1 MKIFIRNTRCI
12 SRFKLIDGRLAENEG
27 FEEPAYESLLDPRI
41 MRRLSRILKMGLYTS
56 VAAVNDLNDTI
67 DGIVCGT
74 ALGCTADTYA
84 FLMNMIEREEHLLTP
99 TSFIQSTHNTL
110 AGTLG
115 ILFKNHG
122 YNMTWCQRSFSF
134 YCALEDAVQRI
145 RSGQGSHYLV
155 CAADEMPASVSDI
168 IQQMDLPGRSTLNAE
183 GAAAFI
189 ITNDPAPDGI
199 EIESMDIFSNEDLSL
214 SSLIGQDTL
223 LLNTNPYL
231 SLPEE
236 ENVHNLCSRGRS
248 LIDDALALSTGFD
261 MLTRPGGEQGPF
273 SKIAVLSGDKQE
285 SSLFKLVS

>member
-12 SRFKLIDGRLAENEG
+12 SRFQLIDGLPAENEG

-41 MRRLSRILKMGLYTS
+41 MRRLSKILKMGLYTA
-56 VAAVNDLNDTI
+56 VATVNDLSHPL

-115 ILFKNHG
+115 ILLKNHG

-134 YCALEDAVQRI
+134 YGALEDAAQRI

-155 CAADEMPASVSDI
+155 CAADEMSASVSDI
-168 IQQMDLPGRSTLNAE
+168 IHHMDLPGRSTLNAE
-183 GAAAFI
+183 GAAAFT
-189 ITNDPAPDGI
+189 ITSDPGQNAI
-199 EIESMDIFSNEDLSL
+199 EIESMDIISNDVVSSDSL
-214 SSLIGQDTL
+214 VGHDSI

-231 SLPEE
+231 RLPEGK
-236 ENVHNLCSRGRS
+236 NVLNLCTKGRS
-248 LIDDALALSTGFD
+248 MIDDAFVLSISFD
-261 MLTRPGGEQGPF
+261 MLTQAAKQQGSF
-273 SKIAVLSGDKQE
+273 TKIAVLSGDEQK
-285 SSLFKLVS
+285 SSLVRLAV